1 MFPQA
6 HQPRNKLKGASTYKY
21 FVGDTTP
28 TPSSD
33 LNLDRRTD
41 FVNQVTYDPDNV
53 FDFDDILAQTYTGIS
68 PENQA
73 LIDQSI
79 LLPEAEVVAS
89 GNGSASNDL
98 QNTLDKLKRKERR
111 KGAGQGFLA
120 GFGKGFNLNL
130 GSSPQ
135 PIQQPIAQTQS
146 TTNLDPQKAGF
157 SLQTEQG
164 NWQVYAFIGLIGF
177 ALIMY
182 GVNAKKGKDMD
193 AGVSATPE
201 IQPTT
206 K

>member
-1 MFPQA
+1 M
-6 HQPRNKLKGASTYKY
+6 
-21 FVGDTTP
+21 
-28 TPSSD
+28 
-33 LNLDRRTD
+33 
-41 FVNQVTYDPDNV
+41 
-53 FDFDDILAQTYTGIS
+53 
-68 PENQA
+68 
-73 LIDQSI
+73 
-79 LLPEAEVVAS
+79 
-89 GNGSASNDL
+89 
-98 QNTLDKLKRKERR
+98 
-111 KGAGQGFLA
+111 
-120 GFGKGFNLNL
+120 NL

-206 K
+206 KMNRGQIISLVAVVGLTIGLVMYIQKQSQRLYMMDYEFKNVKKSQESVRKP

>member
-1 MFPQA
+1 M
-6 HQPRNKLKGASTYKY
+6 KVTSTYKY

-33 LNLDRRTD
+33 LNLERRTD

-53 FDFDDILAQTYTGIS
+53 FDLDDILGQAYTGIS

-135 PIQQPIAQTQS
+135 PIAQTQS
-146 TTNLDPQKAGF
+146 TTNLEPQTAGF
-157 SLQTEQG
+157 SLQTEKG

-182 GVNAKKGKDMD
+182 GVNAKKGKNMD
-193 AGVSATPE
+193 AGVSAPPE

>member
-1 MFPQA
+1 MTLTTFLIWTIFWGKPTRVFPLKIKDLLTKAFFCLRQKWWQA
-6 HQPRNKLKGASTYKY
+6 EM
-21 FVGDTTP
+21 V
-28 TPSSD
+28 
-33 LNLDRRTD
+33 
-41 FVNQVTYDPDNV
+41 
-53 FDFDDILAQTYTGIS
+53 
-68 PENQA
+68 
-73 LIDQSI
+73 
-79 LLPEAEVVAS
+79 
-89 GNGSASNDL
+89 SASNDL
-98 QNTLDKLKRKERR
+98 QKTLDKLKRKERR

-146 TTNLDPQKAGF
+146 TTNVDPQKAGF

-164 NWQVYAFIGLIGF
+164 NWQVYAFIGLIGL

-193 AGVSATPE
+193 AGVSDTPE